1 LIALG
6 LDPLDTGTL
15 AVFVDED
22 GQVLSRTMHAGL
34 QPPAAAQAATH
45 DGKRPDAIGVV
56 HYDDAA
62 ADPSAFVGGIS
73 GRVAIVNPGAAL
85 ALSEQWTGAA
95 KGARHVVG
103 LWTGKGM
110 HAGIAIDGRLF
121 GGAHGLAGAI
131 RWLALNPVERED
143 YRRLGCLNAEVGEA
157 GIVRRL
163 VWRIKS
169 GDRSQVQD
177 LVKGNLGAIT
187 ARQIFDAARADDGV
201 SVSVVRDTAK
211 YVGMAIANV
220 VTILD
225 PDVVVVG
232 GLVAETADVLLEPSR
247 AEMVRRVSPIAG
259 QRISVVPAGLGD
271 ASPAIGAARAALMAS
286 AG

>member
-1 LIALG
+1 LILLG

-15 AVFVDED
+15 AVFVDEN
-22 GQVLSRTMHAGL
+22 GRVLSRTTHAGL
-34 QPPAAAQAATH
+34 QPSAAAEAATH
-45 DGKRPDAIGVV
+45 DGKRPDAIGVT
-56 HYDDAA
+56 H
-62 ADPSAFVGGIS
+62 ADEAGQQAFAGGLS
-73 GRVAIVNPGAAL
+73 RTVAFVNPGAAL
-85 ALSEQWTGAA
+85 ALSEQWIGAA

-103 LWTGKGM
+103 VMTGKGM
-110 HAGIAIDGRLF
+110 HAGIVIDGRIF

-143 YRRLGCLNAEVGEA
+143 YRRLGCLDAEVGQA
-157 GIVRRL
+157 GIVRRI

-177 LVKGNLGAIT
+177 LVDGNLNAIT
-187 ARQIFDAARADDGV
+187 ARQIFDAARVDDGV
-201 SVSVVRDTAK
+201 AVSVVRDTAR
-211 YVGMAIANV
+211 YIGMAIANL

-232 GLVAETADVLLEPSR
+232 GLVADAADLLLEPSR
-247 AEMVRRVSPIAG
+247 VEMMRRVSPTAG
-259 QRISVVPAGLGD
+259 QQVSVLPASLGVE
-271 ASPAIGAARAALMAS
+271 ASAIGAARAAFFAS